1 MRPSDDRDL
10 AAIEYEGWR
19 LIELGRLNPDRV
31 VPQYPTWT
39 MRDLVIHVAGVHG
52 RTAMICETL
61 PAGRIPG
68 PELPLDDDPFD
79 WAAEQLAGMLE
90 GLAMA
95 DPAAPVWTF
104 VDDPSLGFWIRR
116 MVIETGVHRWDAHS
130 AVGEPVELLTSVS
143 GHGLDEFAD
152 LYLPRLGEV
161 QTIELRATD
170 LGRSWRFGRGEPTVV
185 VEGSASDLFLRLMS
199 RPGVELPADWARA
212 VDSLGSPADRRED
225 QR

>member
-1 MRPSDDRDL
+1 MSNDRDL

-19 LIELGRLNPDRV
+19 LIELGRLNPDRT

-39 MRDLVIHVAGVHG
+39 MRDLVVHVAGVHG
-52 RTAMICETL
+52 RTATICETL

-68 PELPLDDDPFD
+68 PELPLDEDPFE
-79 WAAEQLAGMLE
+79 WAAEQLAAMLE
-90 GLAMA
+90 GLATA
-95 DPAAPVWTF
+95 DVTAAVWTF
-104 VDDPSLGFWIRR
+104 VDDPSLGFWMRR

-130 AVGEPVELLTSVS
+130 AVGEPVELLTTVA
-143 GHGLDEFAD
+143 GHGLDEFPD

-170 LGRSWRFGRGEPTVV
+170 LGRSWRFGRGQPRVL

-199 RPGVELPADWARA
+199 RPGVELPPDWARA
-212 VDSLGSPADRRED
+212 VDSLGSPADHLQGPR
-225 QR
+225 